1 MEKTDCMN
9 DIDDFEA
16 LLSEFPDLSEKQT
29 KEEKLLKFS
38 NEELEKRLHVCK
50 GCTYQN
56 VLHCIKRLRYKMDA
70 LNGRKERFCD
80 RPKLKICSG
89 YAKSNL
95 LVSGKCRYYKSC
107 AEAEVQFA
115 ALGIK

>member
-16 LLSEFPDLSEKQT
+16 LLSEFPDLSEKET

-50 GCTYQN
+50 GCTY
-56 VLHCIKRLRYKMDA
+56 
-70 LNGRKERFCD
+70 
-80 RPKLKICSG
+80 
-89 YAKSNL
+89 
-95 LVSGKCRYYKSC
+95 
-107 AEAEVQFA
+107 
-115 ALGIK
+115 